1 MRALT
6 SIALVLA
13 LGLAGACSNEQKTA
27 NTSGTTAP
35 VTTAK
40 ATATDLTPEQLGELG
55 AQIRKEP
62 ARANEILSQKGL
74 DQATFEKAIRDVT
87 ENPEASKRYADAYRK
102 ASA

>member
-6 SIALVLA
+6 PIALVLA
-13 LGLAGACSNEQKTA
+13 LALTGACSNEQKTA
-27 NTSGTTAP
+27 TNTPAPAP
-35 VTTAK
+35 VTAK
-40 ATATDLTPEQLGELG
+40 AADLTPEQLGELG

-74 DQATFEKAIRDVT
+74 DQTAFEKAIRDVT
-87 ENPEASKRYADAYRK
+87 ENPEASKRYAEAYRK

>member
-6 SIALVLA
+6 PIALVLA

-27 NTSGTTAP
+27 NTSGTTATP
-35 VTTAK
+35 VATK
-40 ATATDLTPEQLGELG
+40 AVPNLTPEQLGELG

-62 ARANEILSQKGL
+62 ARANEILSQRGL

>member
-6 SIALVLA
+6 FALVLA
-13 LGLAGACSNEQKTA
+13 LALAGACSNEQKAT
-27 NTSGTTAP
+27 NTSETASSQA
-35 VTTAK
+35 TAK
-40 ATATDLTPEQLGELG
+40 AADLTPEQLGELG

-74 DQATFEKAIRDVT
+74 DQAAFEKAIREVT
-87 ENPEASKRYADAYRK
+87 ENPESSKRYAEAYRK

>member
-6 SIALVLA
+6 STALVLA
-13 LGLAGACSNEQKTA
+13 LALAGACSNEQKTA
-27 NTSGTTAP
+27 TTNETTAAP
-35 VTTAK
+35 ATAK
-40 ATATDLTPEQLGELG
+40 AVDLTPEQLGELG

-62 ARANEILSQKGL
+62 SRADEILSQKGL

-87 ENPEASKRYADAYRK
+87 ENPEASKRYAEAYRK